1 MVNITLSDGTV
12 INNVEMN
19 GNDFRCAATLTAEDF
34 DGKLDEVTIE
44 GDGEQFTIEDGYLYL
59 IEQVGNRTRF
69 IIGGKTDKMKQDEL
83 NTELE
88 LALTELYELI
98 IGG

>member
-1 MVNITLSDGTV
+1 MVKITLSDGTV

-19 GNDFRCAATLTAEDF
+19 GNDFRCAEALTAEDF
-34 DGKLDEVTIE
+34 NGKLDEVTIE

-59 IEQVGNRTRF
+59 IERLDNRTRF
-69 IIGGKTDKMKQDEL
+69 IIGGKTEQMKQEER

-88 LALTELYELI
+88 LALTELYEMI